1 MLTHESRQL
10 PSWLIFDVRQ
20 NMRSEVHTA
29 FVKRFAF
36 PPLKVPPP
44 VSTDDIH
51 AVEEELQTTFP
62 AAFVS
67 FLVAHGPI
75 FTPDILGVIVD
86 AQEAGARTEAFDVRE
101 FFSPA
106 EMTKTYRMY
115 VGGGMDESLI
125 PFAMDS
131 GGSVFGFRRSKSL
144 VRPDDCPV
152 LFFDHDYCRV
162 RAEADSFDQWLS
174 RFVDLKVP

>member
-1 MLTHESRQL
+1 
-10 PSWLIFDVRQ
+10 
-20 NMRSEVHTA
+20 MRSEVHTA
-29 FVKRFAF
+29 FVRRFSF

-51 AVEEELQTTFP
+51 AVEEELQTTLP

-75 FTPDILGVIVD
+75 FTPDILGVMVD
-86 AQEAGARTEAFDVRE
+86 AQEAGARIEGFDVRE

-106 EMTKTYRMY
+106 EIAKTYLIY
-115 VGGGMDESLI
+115 VSDGMDESLI

-144 VRPDDCPV
+144 ARPDDYPV
-152 LFFDHDYCRV
+152 LFFDHDYCRA
-162 RAEADSFDQWLS
+162 RSEEYSFD
-174 RFVDLKVP
+174 